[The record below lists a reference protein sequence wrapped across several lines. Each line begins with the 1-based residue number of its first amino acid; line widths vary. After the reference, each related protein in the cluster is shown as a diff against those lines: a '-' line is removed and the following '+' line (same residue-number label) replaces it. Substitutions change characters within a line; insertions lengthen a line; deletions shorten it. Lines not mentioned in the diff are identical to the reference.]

1 MSPLSL
7 DPPTALDYFASL
19 VAEDRGFALLEA
31 AIAVGQDEDP
41 RLDPQSV
48 LDEIDALAARLKRR
62 IAADASGM
70 QRLRLL
76 NHFFFAELGFAGNV
90 NDYHDRRN
98 SCLHH
103 VLHTRRGIPI
113 TLALLYI
120 ELANQVGLV
129 ARGISFPMHFL
140 VKLHM
145 RQGEVVLDPFN
156 GRSLTRDDLEERLA
170 PYRRRLGLE
179 GDFDVPL
186 GLFLQAAAP
195 RDILAR
201 LLFNLKEIHRTAE
214 DWPRLLAVQR
224 RLVLVLPDASEELRD
239 LGLVKAELG
248 QAAEAAAD
256 LEAYLDREP
265 DAEDRLALTER
276 LAELRRSDPPHRA

>member
-120 ELANQVGLV
+120 ELANQAGLV

-179 GDFDVPL
+179 GDLPL